1 MKMCSQRF
9 YLLKLLRDQG
19 MPKKHLNTVLKML
32 LLRLDYNM
40 HCQCGVVIYLLNL
53 LGRSTRYLN
62 EPINMVIRA
71 NCIPLKI
78 LHLRLISH
86 YLIRY

>member
-1 MKMCSQRF
+1 
-9 YLLKLLRDQG
+9 
-19 MPKKHLNTVLKML
+19 ML
-32 LLRLDYNM
+32 LLCLGYNM
-40 HCQCGVVIYLLNL
+40 HSQCGVVIYLLNL

-78 LHLRLISH
+78 LPLRLISH